1 MRVLMVQT
9 YYFQRGGD
17 STYMLGLSKLLEE
30 RGHEVVPFG
39 METPSNL
46 PTPYADY
53 FVSEIDFP
61 SLLARRSPRAA
72 WRVLARSV
80 YSGEA
85 RRKIAAIADAVKPDL
100 AHFHNIHAHLTTSIV
115 SPLRE
120 RGIPIVWTLHDFR
133 LVCPNTSFLRGG
145 EICERCLPN
154 RYYEAVL
161 RRCKKGSLPASLVAA
176 ITTLYDRAARVP
188 SRIDRFVAPSAFLKR
203 KLVEGG
209 IDPARVAVVPN
220 FVDLDSYRALPE
232 KGYFVYLGRLLYEKG
247 LDYLVRAVSKL
258 ETGRLVIVGEG
269 PVEGDLRALV
279 RELGTDR
286 VEFAGHRSGDELR
299 RLVAES
305 QFVVLPSRWYE
316 NLPFAIMEAMAC
328 SKPVVASNLGG
339 IPEMVDDG
347 ATGMLFP
354 MGDVDALADRLR
366 RMLADRAAREEMGR
380 RGREKAERLYGRE
393 VHYERIMEI
402 YRDAAGAGRVRAAGD
417 SSGKTG
423 RGVAQ
428 SG

>member
-1 MRVLMVQT
+1 MVQT

-39 METPSNL
+39 MRTPSNL

-85 RRKIAAIADAVKPDL
+85 RRKIAALADAVKPDL

-115 SPLRE
+115 SPLRA

-209 IDPARVAVVPN
+209 FDPARVAVVPN

-269 PVEGDLRALV
+269 SVEGDLRALA

-286 VEFAGHRSGDELR
+286 VEFAGHKSGEALR

-366 RMLADRAAREEMGR
+366 RMLGDRPAREEMGR

-402 YRDAAGAGRVRAAGD
+402 YRDAAGAGRGSAAGD
-417 SSGKTG
+417 TSGKTG

>member
-9 YYFQRGGD
+9 FYYQRGGD

-39 METPSNL
+39 METANNL
-46 PTPYADY
+46 PTPYARY

-61 SLLARRSPRAA
+61 ALLARRSPGAA

-85 RRKIAAIADAVKPDL
+85 RRKIAELADAVKPDV

-115 SPLRE
+115 APLRA
-120 RGIPIVWTLHDFR
+120 RGVPIVWTLHDFR

-154 RYYEAVL
+154 RFYEAVL

-203 KLVEGG
+203 KLAEGG
-209 IDPARVAVVPN
+209 FDPARIAVVPN

-232 KGYFVYLGRLLYEKG
+232 KDYFVYIGRLLHEKG
-247 LDYLVRAVSKL
+247 LDHLVRAVSKL
-258 ETGRLVIVGEG
+258 DRGRLVIVGEG

-286 VEFAGHRSGDELR
+286 VEFAGHRSGEELR

-316 NLPFAIMEAMAC
+316 NLPFAIMEAMAS
-328 SKPVVASNLGG
+328 SKPVVASDLGG

-347 ATGMLFP
+347 ATGLLFP
-354 MGDVDALADRLR
+354 AGDVDALAGRLR
-366 RMLADRAAREEMGR
+366 SMLADRAAREEMGR
-380 RGREKAERLYGRE
+380 RGREKAERLYGRDA
-393 VHYERIMEI
+393 HYERIMGI
-402 YRDAAGAGRVRAAGD
+402 YGEVAGGKRGGGFD
-417 SSGKTG
+417 ESSGETG